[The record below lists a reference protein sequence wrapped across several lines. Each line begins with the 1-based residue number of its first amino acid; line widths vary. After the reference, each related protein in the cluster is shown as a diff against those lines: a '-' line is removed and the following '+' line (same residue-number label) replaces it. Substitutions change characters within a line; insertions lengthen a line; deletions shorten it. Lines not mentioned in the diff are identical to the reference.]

1 MKNEETTTRGQARK
15 GDRPREGRLWE
26 NRELMDKNRIEGR
39 HGAISWHNTTK
50 SSGMPV
56 EVNSAAVRWSNVQL
70 PGEIS
75 RTRVREKSAEIIV
88 IEEMS
93 RGLGD
98 ARLNFDTG
106 GLTR

>member
-1 MKNEETTTRGQARK
+1 
-15 GDRPREGRLWE
+15 
-26 NRELMDKNRIEGR
+26 
-39 HGAISWHNTTK
+39 
-50 SSGMPV
+50 MPV

-93 RGLGD
+93 RGLED